1 MSIIFIVLGLLILLA
16 GRKLFKV
23 IVFIA
28 GVLIVVCLVLL
39 IFYTTFLKSNTASWI
54 GWVVL
59 AGSILLGLLVGCL
72 FVKIIKLGAFAI
84 AAWGGFALGLLL
96 YEALPLYKIDSQVFF
111 WCFCVGIAL
120 ICGVLAV
127 CLFDHVLI
135 ITTAFGG
142 SYMLAAGIGLVAGHF
157 QNPFTIVTERMN
169 GTVVSIDPWFYAY
182 MAGVLVFTVIGSIVQ
197 YKHRKQQND
206 VGHDP
211 YNRLK

>member
-1 MSIIFIVLGLLILLA
+1 MCIVFVVLGLLINLT

-28 GVLIVVCLVLL
+28 GVLLVVCAALL
-39 IFYTTFLKSNTASWI
+39 IFYTTFLKSNTDAWV

-59 AGSILLGLLVGCL
+59 GGSILVGLLLGCL
-72 FVKIIKLGAFAI
+72 FVKIIKLGAFVI

-135 ITTAFGG
+135 LTTAFGG
-142 SYMLAAGIGLVAGHF
+142 AYLMVAGIGLVAGHF
-157 QNPFTIVTERMN
+157 QNPFTIVTERFN
-169 GTVVSIDPWFYAY
+169 GQVVSIDPWFYAY
-182 MAGVLVFTVIGSIVQ
+182 MAGVLVMTILGSMLQ